1 MKKKTLSV
9 VAFLGAAVIAGGVVL
24 SCSKQEKPAPPPVA
38 RKEQPAQPAVPAP
51 PPVNAPLSLD
61 FSNAPLADVVP
72 FVTQHTGTGFL
83 LNVTEGKT
91 ISWTEYNIPRE
102 RLFDSFL
109 AALAAFDLEAKPV
122 EGRNVYTIGP
132 TPEPDVTVKLNSA
145 RGTKGTF
152 FFLGSSMYRQDEFPY
167 PTHQDASG
175 FWYATVPKSVSD
187 SMTSPDDSPKDAKL

>member
-1 MKKKTLSV
+1 MPLFPSISAMPPGRCGSVRHPAHRQGLSPERHRRENN
-9 VAFLGAAVIAGGVVL
+9 L
-24 SCSKQEKPAPPPVA
+24 
-38 RKEQPAQPAVPAP
+38 
-51 PPVNAPLSLD
+51 LD
-61 FSNAPLADVVP
+61 GI
-72 FVTQHTGTGFL
+72 QH
-83 LNVTEGKT
+83 
-91 ISWTEYNIPRE
+91 SPRE

-132 TPEPDVTVKLNSA
+132 TPEPDVTLKLNSG
-145 RGTKGTF
+145 RGSKGTF
-152 FFLGSSMYRQDEFPY
+152 LFLGSTMYRQDEFPY

>member
-38 RKEQPAQPAVPAP
+38 RKEQPAQPAAPAP

-83 LNVTEGKT
+83 LNGTEGKT

-102 RLFDSFL
+102 RLFDSFIN
-109 AALAAFDLEAKPV
+109 ALVAYDLVARPMNDTNVFTITTV
-122 EGRNVYTIGP
+122 EELKVP
-132 TPEPDVTVKLNSA
+132 LKLNFATSA
-145 RGTKGTF
+145 RGT
-152 FFLGSSMYRQDEFPY
+152 FFLLGNTIYPQERFPY
-167 PTHQDASG
+167 PLKYDAGS
-175 FWYATVPKSVSD
+175 WYAIVPKSLSDKMTPPSD
-187 SMTSPDDSPKDAKL
+187 STRNANI

>member
-38 RKEQPAQPAVPAP
+38 RKEQPAQPAAPAP

-72 FVTQHTGTGFL
+72 FVTQHTGKGFL
-83 LNVTEGKT
+83 LNDTEGKT
-91 ISWTEYNIPRE
+91 ISWTEYNIPRD

-109 AALAAFDLEAKPV
+109 TALAAFDLEAKPL

-132 TPEPDVTVKLNSA
+132 TPEPDVTLKLNSG
-145 RGTKGTF
+145 RGSKGTF
-152 FFLGSSMYRQDEFPY
+152 LFLGSTMYRQDEFPY

>member
-9 VAFLGAAVIAGGVVL
+9 VAFLGAAVIAGGAVL
-24 SCSKQEKPAPPPVA
+24 SCSKQEPPAPPPVV
-38 RKEQPAQPAVPAP
+38 RKQPPPQPAVPAP

-61 FSNAPLADVVP
+61 FSNAPLSDVVP

-83 LNVTEGKT
+83 LNGTEGKT

-152 FFLGSSMYRQDEFPY
+152 LFLGSTMYRQDEFPY

-175 FWYATVPKSVSD
+175 FWSATVPKSVSD
-187 SMTSPDDSPKDAKL
+187 SMTSPDDSPKAAKL